1 MYKWLVMLFGLTN
14 VPSTSMRLMNHVLCA
29 FISKL
34 IVVYFDD
41 FLIYNK
47 ILNEHVEHL
56 CHVLNVGFPEYH
68 THNKN

>member
-1 MYKWLVMLFGLTN
+1 VVSHAFWTSYA
-14 VPSTSMRLMNHVLCA
+14 PSTSMRLMNHVLCT